1 MVASIFFVVY
11 HHYSY
16 LCITLNHSSTKIMRE
31 VNPKDTNRAKA
42 FDLWMRSPMPM
53 VTMTK
58 TFDITHLRR
67 IARSKGLKLNMLMC
81 YAIGRAASDFGEFY
95 LLPVGDKLMQFD
107 NLAINTIVMTK
118 SGDINTCDIPFS
130 RDIHQFAAD
139 YLRLTEQVAVTNV
152 EYNVGDDYMVIGTS
166 ALTKCEL
173 DSVVNLYA
181 GFYNNPF
188 VVWGKYRKGWFK
200 TTLPI
205 SFQFHHTQMD
215 GPVST
220 GFLNRLQEVFN
231 SIEY

>member
-1 MVASIFFVVY
+1 
-11 HHYSY
+11 
-16 LCITLNHSSTKIMRE
+16 MRE

-42 FDLWMRSPMPM
+42 FELWMRSPMPM

-58 TFDITHLRR
+58 TFDITRLRR
-67 IARSKGLKLNMLMC
+67 VARSKGVKLNMLMC
-81 YAIGRAASDFGEFY
+81 YAIGRAASDFGEFF

-107 NLAINTIVMTK
+107 HLAINTIVMTK
-118 SGDINTCDIPFS
+118 SGGINTCDIPFTM
-130 RDIHQFAAD
+130 DIHQFAAD
-139 YLRLTEQVAVTNV
+139 YLRLTDEVAAN
-152 EYNVGDDYMVIGTS
+152 EEDYNLGDDYMVIGTS

-188 VVWGKYRKGWFK
+188 VVWGKYRNGWFR

-220 GFLNRLQEVFN
+220 GFLNRLQEVFD

>member
-1 MVASIFFVVY
+1 
-11 HHYSY
+11 
-16 LCITLNHSSTKIMRE
+16 MRE

-42 FDLWMRSPMPM
+42 FELWMRSPMPM

-58 TFDITHLRR
+58 TFDITRLRR
-67 IARSKGLKLNMLMC
+67 VARSKGVKLNMLMC
-81 YAIGRAASDFGEFY
+81 YAIGRAASDFGEFF

-107 NLAINTIVMTK
+107 HLAINTIVMTK
-118 SGDINTCDIPFS
+118 SGGINTCDIPFTM
-130 RDIHQFAAD
+130 DIRQFAAD
-139 YLRLTEQVAVTNV
+139 YLRLTDEVAAN
-152 EYNVGDDYMVIGTS
+152 EEDYNLGDDYMVIGTS

-173 DSVVNLYA
+173 DSVVNIYA

-188 VVWGKYRKGWFK
+188 VVWGKYRKGWFR

-220 GFLNRLQEVFN
+220 GFLNRLQEVFD

>member
-1 MVASIFFVVY
+1 
-11 HHYSY
+11 
-16 LCITLNHSSTKIMRE
+16 MRE

-58 TFDITHLRR
+58 SFDITHMRSLSRR
-67 IARSKGLKLNMLMC
+67 RGLKLNMLMC
-81 YAIGRAASDFGEFY
+81 YAIGRAASDFSEFY

-107 NLAINTIVMTK
+107 NLAINTIVMTP
-118 SGDINTCDIPFS
+118 SGDIVTCDIPFS
-130 RDIHQFAAD
+130 ADIHTFSSD
-139 YLRLTEQVAVTNV
+139 YLRLTAEAARSGQEFNL
-152 EYNVGDDYMVIGTS
+152 GDDYMVIGTS

-188 VVWGKYRKGWFK
+188 VVWGKYRKGLFRTK
-200 TTLPI
+200 LPI

-215 GPVST
+215 GPIST
-220 GFLNRLQEVFN
+220 GFLNRLQEVFDN
-231 SIEY
+231 IEY

>member
-1 MVASIFFVVY
+1 
-11 HHYSY
+11 
-16 LCITLNHSSTKIMRE
+16 MRE

-42 FDLWMRSPMPM
+42 FELWMRSPMPM

-58 TFDITHLRR
+58 TFDITRLMRISRR
-67 IARSKGLKLNMLMC
+67 KGLKLNMLMC
-81 YAIGRAASDFGEFY
+81 YAIGRAASEFGEFY

-107 NLAINTIVMTK
+107 NLAINTIVMSK
-118 SGDINTCDIPFS
+118 SGDIVTCDLPYIE
-130 RDIHQFAAD
+130 DLHTFAEE
-139 YLRLTEQVAVTNV
+139 YQRLTTAVAASN
-152 EYNVGDDYMVIGTS
+152 EEFNLGDNYMVIGTS

-188 VVWGKYRKGWFK
+188 VVWGKYRKGLFR

-220 GFLNRLQEVFN
+220 GFLNRLQEVFD

>member
-1 MVASIFFVVY
+1 
-11 HHYSY
+11 
-16 LCITLNHSSTKIMRE
+16 MRE
-31 VNPKDTNRAKA
+31 VNPQDTNRAKA
-42 FDLWMRSPMPM
+42 FELWMRSPMPM

-58 TFDITHLRR
+58 TFDITRLRR
-67 IARSKGLKLNMLMC
+67 LARKRGLKLNMLMC
-81 YAIGRAASDFGEFY
+81 YAISRAASDFAEFY

-107 NLAINTIVMTK
+107 SLAVNTIVMTPA
-118 SGDINTCDIPFS
+118 GDIRTCDIPFS
-130 RDIHQFAAD
+130 ADIHTFATD
-139 YLRLTEQVAVTNV
+139 YLRLTEQTIRSDVDFNL
-152 EYNVGDDYMVIGTS
+152 GDDYMVIGTS

-188 VVWGKYRKGWFK
+188 VVWGKYRKGLFR

-215 GPVST
+215 GPIST